1 MRRDYYV
8 GGKWEFGWWGRVQKI
23 FAFAEFLS
31 SPGLYTAKKFSCV
44 GEELFVLE
52 AKEVNVPLKEG

>member
-1 MRRDYYV
+1 MRREHYV
-8 GGKWEFGWWGRVQKI
+8 GGKWDFGWWGRVQI

-31 SPGLYTAKKFSCV
+31 SPGLYKSKKFSCV

>member
-1 MRRDYYV
+1 MLVVNGILV
-8 GGKWEFGWWGRVQKI
+8 GGGGCRR
-23 FAFAEFLS
+23 FLLLQNFCH
-31 SPGLYTAKKFSCV
+31 SPGLYAAKKFSCV